1 MPEVILILAPDRP
14 VSGSSVHVSY
24 VCFSPDL
31 APFSQFILISYGIPW
46 LVSSLLITSVGLV
59 ITEKVIEH
67 GVFKALMRKR
77 IRLVFKSPGVPYRIP
92 FSYFFSIFLQNIAKR
107 SQGELATVASGP

>member
-1 MPEVILILAPDRP
+1 MFLVF
-14 VSGSSVHVSY
+14 V
-24 VCFSPDL
+24 FSPDL

-67 GVFKALMRKR
+67 GVLKALMRKR
-77 IRLVFKSPGVPYRIP
+77 IRSVFKSPGVPYRIP

-107 SQGELATVASGP
+107 SQGELATVASQDRKLSIIMPRRMPLPFS